1 MKLVHTLCFIICIL
15 CVNLWHGNCEP
26 VEDKVVLLEFMNK
39 FSPSRTLNWNES
51 LSVCD
56 NWTGVTCNED
66 RSRVIAIRLPGV
78 GFHGNIP
85 PNTISN
91 LSALQI
97 LSLRSN
103 FITGFFP
110 SDFSNLKNL
119 SFLYLQ
125 FNDLSGSLPDFSAWK
140 NLTVVNLSNN
150 KFNGTIPF
158 SLSNLTQLSGLNL
171 ANNSLSG
178 EIPDLHFSRLQ
189 QLNLSNNNLHGT
201 VPMSLQRFPDS
212 AFIGNNITLGNYT
225 AVSPVVSPVFV
236 PSSSSEKRG
245 RLSET
250 ALLGIVIVGSFL
262 GLVAFGFL
270 MFVCC
275 SSRKKGEDDD
285 DAFVGMSNKGK
296 MSPEKAV
303 SRNMDANNKLTFFEG
318 CNYAFDLEDLLRASA
333 EVLGKGTFGTAYKA
347 ILEDATGV
355 VVKRLKE
362 VAFGKKDFEQ
372 FMEIVGSLKHENVVE
387 LKAYYYSKDEKLMV
401 YDYYN
406 QGSVSSLLHGKR
418 GEEKVP
424 LDWDT
429 RLRIALGAA
438 RGIARIHVENGG
450 KLVHG
455 NIKSS
460 NIFLNTKQHGCVS
473 DLGLATISTS
483 LPLPVSRAAGYR
495 APEVTDTRKA
505 AQPSDVYSFG
515 VVLLELLTGK
525 SPIHNTGG
533 DEIIHLVRWVHSVV
547 REEWTAEVFDL
558 ELMRYPNIEEEMVE
572 MLQIAMSCVVRMADQ
587 RPKMSEVVKMIENVR
602 QIDNTQTR
610 PSSENQGGV
619 KLSSQRDNDNDNSP
633 SSTSSPL
640 PKGSD

>member
-1 MKLVHTLCFIICIL
+1 VS
-15 CVNLWHGNCEP
+15 LWHGNSEP
-26 VEDKVVLLEFMNK
+26 VEDKEVLLEFVNK

-125 FNDLSGSLPDFSAWK
+125 FNDLAGPLPDFSAWK

-189 QLNLSNNNLHGT
+189 QLNLSNNDLHGT
-201 VPMSLQRFPDS
+201 VPMSLKRFPDS

-225 AVSPVVSPVFV
+225 AVSPVISPVYE
-236 PSSSSEKRG
+236 PSSRSEKRG

-250 ALLGIVIVGSFL
+250 ALLGIIIVGGFL

-406 QGSVSSLLHGKR
+406 QGSVSSLLHGMYHYFNKLQFHMFTKI
-418 GEEKVP
+418 E
-424 LDWDT
+424 LN
-429 RLRIALGAA
+429 
-438 RGIARIHVENGG
+438 EN
-450 KLVHG
+450 
-455 NIKSS
+455 
-460 NIFLNTKQHGCVS
+460 
-473 DLGLATISTS
+473 
-483 LPLPVSRAAGYR
+483 R
-495 APEVTDTRKA
+495 
-505 AQPSDVYSFG
+505 
-515 VVLLELLTGK
+515 
-525 SPIHNTGG
+525 
-533 DEIIHLVRWVHSVV
+533 
-547 REEWTAEVFDL
+547 
-558 ELMRYPNIEEEMVE
+558 
-572 MLQIAMSCVVRMADQ
+572 
-587 RPKMSEVVKMIENVR
+587 
-602 QIDNTQTR
+602 
-610 PSSENQGGV
+610 
-619 KLSSQRDNDNDNSP
+619 
-633 SSTSSPL
+633 
-640 PKGSD
+640 